1 MSWVLDTH
9 HNMICCSFGFVFAFV
24 AESLIDWFDTLFWVK
39 LLKSLSVLL
48 HYIITD
54 GEVRFPPCW
63 LPHLPLGQSSSSWVV
78 DEPSRRS
85 RRGFSGEKKTDKTV
99 TPSLY
104 VCTCQIRIRQIPITN
119 MPLRRAGLS
128 KTDVCQ
134 LKKTLFLCNQP
145 LTVAGGLLHICL
157 TQ

>member
-1 MSWVLDTH
+1 MLQFWFCVCFCGRIF
-9 HNMICCSFGFVFAFV
+9 NW
-24 AESLIDWFDTLFWVK
+24 LIWYTFLGEIVK
-39 LLKSLSVLL
+39 VSLSVLL